1 MEHWLRH
8 QFTRHSSKLLFP
20 LLGGGLH
27 YESMLHQID
36 DYSWYYKSIKKVVKN
51 QRVIVSDGNR
61 PQLLSKIGAL
71 WQLGATPCLLSP
83 SLKPS
88 TKEYCESLLQ
98 TFPFPA
104 SVHPKEALI
113 LFTSGTSS
121 LNPKGVVLSHSNL
134 LSQLDMLENEI
145 PSSLLNETSRT
156 VALLPWTHCYG
167 LIGECFMTIQRGGQ
181 MHPISNY
188 HPLRYWTAIQ
198 RMSPTVLFTV
208 PAVLQSLQS
217 MHEQKLTTYFPHIP
231 YIPRERMTKRI
242 LLGSNIQ
249 YIVSGGA
256 SLPSC
261 LKDYFYEKLNVPILE
276 GYGCTEMSPMIALQ
290 TKFCPKKNNDVG
302 TLLPDVEYKISPDD
316 NELWVRGPNRFLYY
330 LSEKG
335 EHDASPYS
343 DHDKEKEKEKDKEI
357 YPFLWYATG
366 DLAKVVDRKLYLL
379 GRKSL
384 QIKTPN
390 GRFLR
395 LEDIENYV
403 NEYHSRSLSNIKNI
417 KNIKKVGAWQDP
429 KTGKI
434 GVTVFVTLSGNKL
447 PPLHLVY
454 ENLNLTVYY
463 ASPSMLTVESGMLT
477 QKGELCRP
485 VMVEKFAGNL

>member
-20 LLGGGLH
+20 LLGIR
-27 YESMLHQID
+27 YECMLRQID

-61 PQLLSKIGAL
+61 PRLLSKIGGL
-71 WQLGATPCLLSP
+71 WKLGATPCLLSP
-83 SLKPS
+83 SLKSS
-88 TKEYCESLLQ
+88 TKEYCESLIQ

-104 SVHPKEALI
+104 SNAIDREALV

-121 LNPKGVVLSHSNL
+121 LKPKGVVLSHSNL
-134 LSQLDMLENEI
+134 LSQLQTLNDEI
-145 PSSLLNETSRT
+145 PSPLLNDTSRT

-181 MHPISNY
+181 MHPISKY

-231 YIPRERMTKRI
+231 YISRERMTKRI

-256 SLPSC
+256 SLPSF
-261 LKDYFYEKLNVPILE
+261 LKDYFYHELNVPILE

-290 TKFCPKKNNDVG
+290 TEFCPKKNHDVG

-335 EHDASPYS
+335 EHDASPFS
-343 DHDKEKEKEKDKEI
+343 VADENGEKENDVS
-357 YPFLWYATG
+357 PFLWYATG
-366 DLAKVVDRKLYLL
+366 DLAKVVDRKIYLL

-384 QIKTPN
+384 QVKTPN

-403 NEYHSRSLSNIKNI
+403 KEYHFTSLSDIKNIKNI

-434 GVTVFVTLSGNKL
+434 GVTVFVTPSGDTL
-447 PPLHLVY
+447 PLHLVY

-463 ASPSMLTVESGMLT
+463 ASPSMLTVESGILT

-485 VMVEKFAGNL
+485 VMAEMFKMCTK